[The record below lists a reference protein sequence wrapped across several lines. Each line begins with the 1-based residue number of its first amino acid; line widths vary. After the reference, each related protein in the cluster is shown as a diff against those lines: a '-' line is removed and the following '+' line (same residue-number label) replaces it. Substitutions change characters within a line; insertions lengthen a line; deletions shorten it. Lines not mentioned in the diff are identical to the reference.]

1 MKVYELITQ
10 VASKLGGGYNGSV
23 TTGATT
29 YLVDT
34 KMKSVDGYFSGGT
47 VIMRTGDN
55 KGQCLYVKLHAS
67 SKLTFDALTS
77 TIDAGDKFT
86 AIPSTFTLED
96 ILAEINLTLK
106 EECKYVATDTTLTV
120 TDDTLE
126 YALPDGVS
134 NVLRVE
140 VATSADSPYNYKRNF
155 WWREREGYIEFDEG
169 REPITADMKIKIWY
183 KKTPEDVDVD
193 SDLPAG
199 ILDEFVTWS
208 VVERLWRSYI
218 SDTRKDNVISIDM
231 KNEASAKAERA
242 LSKKN
247 SIPTI
252 VMSRDPHYSRW

>member
-1 MKVYELITQ
+1 
-10 VASKLGGGYNGSV
+10 
-23 TTGATT
+23 
-29 YLVDT
+29 
-34 KMKSVDGYFSGGT
+34 
-47 VIMRTGDN
+47 
-55 KGQCLYVKLHAS
+55 
-67 SKLTFDALTS
+67 
-77 TIDAGDKFT
+77 
-86 AIPSTFTLED
+86 
-96 ILAEINLTLK
+96 
-106 EECKYVATDTTLTV
+106 
-120 TDDTLE
+120 
-126 YALPDGVS
+126 
-134 NVLRVE
+134 
-140 VATSADSPYNYKRNF
+140 
-155 WWREREGYIEFDEG
+155 
-169 REPITADMKIKIWY
+169 MKIKIWY